1 MYNFMH
7 GYKKG
12 RARRTRRGSV
22 SSLASS
28 LAHAIIKSGTWS
40 FNQSLRVPGFRI
52 TEEVPVPLS
61 LIEPNARVLILRHE
75 DVVFPTVSDY
85 NIR

>member
-1 MYNFMH
+1 MF
-7 GYKKG
+7 
-12 RARRTRRGSV
+12 RALLLPLPMP
-22 SSLASS
+22 SSRV
-28 LAHAIIKSGTWS
+28 GTWS